1 MNLSDATPIEA
12 ARLPVVSLRDRVNKF
27 RQSFKFKWVPFR
39 GYYRY
44 RSYKYM
50 RRVDLEMGL
59 LRFLM
64 NPEKISLDVGAN
76 LGLFT
81 YFLARYSKHVHAF
94 EPNPLAFDVLRCV
107 ADNNV
112 TLYPQAV
119 TDRATEVEFFVPRNR
134 KGWSS
139 NGGSLNRPR
148 EGHYALVRTRGC
160 RIDDL
165 NLAPIGFIKI
175 DVEGH
180 EASVLRG
187 AVATLRR
194 DRPTLF
200 VEIEW
205 AHVGDDLRQVFD
217 LASTMGYD
225 GFFLEDNVLTN
236 IRHFSA
242 EEHQIVPRSNPA
254 SRKRYVKNFIFIPR

>member
-1 MNLSDATPIEA
+1 MNLSDVTPNHA
-12 ARLPVVSLRDRVNKF
+12 AKLPTISPRDRVNIF
-27 RQSFKFKWVPFR
+27 RQNLKFKWVPFR

-50 RRVDLEMGL
+50 RYIDPEMEL
-59 LRFLM
+59 LPFLI
-64 NPEKISLDVGAN
+64 NQEKLSLDIGAN

-94 EPNPLAFDVLRCV
+94 EPNPLAFDILKCV
-107 ADNNV
+107 ADSNV
-112 TLYPQAV
+112 TLYRRAV

-134 KGWSS
+134 KGWSN
-139 NGGSLNRPR
+139 NGGSLDQPS
-148 EGHYALVRTRGC
+148 EGQYGMVRTPGC

-165 NLAPIGFIKI
+165 GLSTIGFIKI

-180 EASVLRG
+180 ELNVLRG
-187 AVATLRR
+187 AVETLRR

-200 VEIEW
+200 VESEW
-205 AHVGDDLRQVFD
+205 AHVGDDLRDVFD
-217 LASTMGYD
+217 IACNADYD
-225 GFFLEDNVLTN
+225 GFFLDGNVLTN
-236 IRHFSA
+236 INHFSV

-254 SRKRYVKNFIFIPR
+254 SGKRYVKNFIFIPR